1 MIKIIRTNSEN
12 KHFIEMVKELDA
24 FLKITDQDDHDF
36 YNQFNNIDVIKHVVV
51 VFKDGKPVGCGALKH
66 FDTNCVEIK
75 RMYVSADF
83 RGLGIAPKILS
94 ELETWAR
101 EQKYKKCVLET
112 GERQVA
118 AVKLYYKSNYKRMN
132 INYGQYE
139 GVVNSLCFDKKL

>member
-1 MIKIIRTNSEN
+1 MLQIIRTNSEN
-12 KHFIEMVKELDA
+12 NHFINMVKELDA

-51 VFKDGKPVGCGALKH
+51 VYKDQIAVGCGALKH
-66 FDTNCVEIK
+66 FDTDCVEIK
-75 RMYVSADF
+75 RMYVSAES

-101 EQKYKKCVLET
+101 QLKYKKCVLET

-118 AVKLYYKSNYKRMN
+118 AVKLYYNSNYKRMN

-139 GVVNSLCFDKKL
+139 GVVNSLCFEKQL